1 MYQHRLSLT
10 HFMITM
16 RDANG
21 SVEYLG
27 RPITSGATV
36 DAEEREDS
44 DDPAAA
50 ASSCLSAP
58 CNSGSSGVDEEL
70 PFPAVASS
78 AARWIWDRKQ

>member
-1 MYQHRLSLT
+1 
-10 HFMITM
+10 MITM

-36 DAEEREDS
+36 DAEDGDDS
-44 DDPAAA
+44 DDPAATT
-50 ASSCLSAP
+50 SSCLSAP
-58 CNSGSSGVDEEL
+58 CNSGSSGVVDEEL